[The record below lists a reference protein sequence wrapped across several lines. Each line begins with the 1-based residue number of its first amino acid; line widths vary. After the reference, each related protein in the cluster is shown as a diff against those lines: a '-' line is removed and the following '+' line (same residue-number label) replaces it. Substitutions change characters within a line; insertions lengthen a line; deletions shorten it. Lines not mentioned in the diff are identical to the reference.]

1 MKYFFLIILS
11 FILLLACNSESKK
24 KEIAANNSIK
34 TELEISDLNR
44 KLISKINSE
53 NTEENFLQLV
63 SNKNTGIN
71 FSNTIKETNFKNH
84 KSYPQIYNGGG
95 VAVGDLNNDG
105 LPDIYFAGNQPKDK
119 IYFNTGNF
127 TFKDVTEESGIAKE
141 NYGWSFGVNMV
152 DINADGFL
160 DIYVC
165 KAGPYNELK
174 YLKNRLFINNGDGTF
189 NEEAEKYG
197 LNSTAYSV
205 QSAFF
210 DYDLDGDLDLYLA
223 NHPPTEKRNGKA
235 KNLNKLADEIKK
247 GILMTDNF
255 YENIDGKFIEKTKA
269 VNLSNFGYKNSIGVG
284 DFNKDGFP
292 DLYICSDYAQ
302 PDLLYMNNGNKTFTN
317 KTEPNLKH
325 ITYFSMGNEV
335 TDVNNDG
342 KLDIYVTDMTPSDHI
357 KSKVFMASMDSE
369 KFNALVKVG
378 FHHQYMLNTL
388 QMNNGDATF
397 SDIGQFAGIDKTD
410 WSWAPLFFDID
421 LDGNKDLFITNGI
434 KENLNDN
441 DIKEKVY
448 AIEKKI
454 NRQLSL
460 DEYLEVVTSVITP
473 NQIFKNEGTEHFKNV
488 SENWIDNTDFNSNGA
503 AYADLD
509 GDGDLDLVLNNMD
522 APAAIFK
529 NKSEEKSIG
538 NSIVINLQGP
548 DNNPFGIGTKIS
560 LPFKDKTIYHE
571 HYPARGYLSS
581 VGYKIVL
588 GLGAAQKI
596 PKMIVEWP
604 DGKVSIL
611 KNLEVNKQYGISY
624 NKTQKSIIEP
634 LIASKILTEKKS
646 PNEFGISYIHE
657 EDKINDFKKQVLLP
671 YSQSQNGPFIDK
683 ADLNND
689 GLTDFFVGGAA
700 GQSGELYFQTK
711 DGSFKKDENTI
722 WNTDKGFEDLGVLF
736 FDYDTDGD
744 YDLYIA
750 SGSAA
755 FDENNAKYQDRLYKN
770 DGKGNFSNSNSLPK
784 NNTSN
789 QKVIANDFDNDG
801 DLDLFV
807 GGRVIPDK
815 YPYAPKSQLLINDKG
830 IFTDQ
835 TKELAPQLLEAGL
848 ITDAVF
854 SDYDNDGDSDLIIT
868 AEWSPIKFY
877 ENKDGKF
884 ELASINSLNDTEG
897 IWFSV
902 EALDIDQDGDDDYL
916 FGNLGLNSK
925 FKATIE
931 KPLHVFCD
939 DFDDNG
945 TYDIVFSKDYHGDL
959 VPMRGRECSSEQM
972 PFIAEKFENFISF
985 AEASLEDI
993 MGEDN
998 LADALHYEV
1007 KNLSSI
1013 CLINN
1018 GDGTFKKIQLPKEA
1032 QFSPIMNFTI
1042 ADIDQDQ
1049 SPEII
1054 AIGNLYPTEVET
1066 TRYDASIGTILKYY
1080 DGKFEVLNNSK
1091 TGIIIHGDSKDS
1103 EIIEVNN
1110 NKVLVVTNNN
1120 GPLTLFQINN

>member
-1 MKYFFLIILS
+1 MKYFLLIIFS
-11 FILLLACNSESKK
+11 SILLSSCNSESKK
-24 KEIAANNSIK
+24 NEIAINNNIK
-34 TELEISDLNR
+34 TELEITDLNR
-44 KLISKINSE
+44 KLITKINSE
-53 NTEENFLQLV
+53 NTDETYLQLV
-63 SNKNTGIN
+63 SNNNTGIN
-71 FSNTIKETNFKNH
+71 FLNTIKETEFKNH

-105 LPDIYFAGNQPKDK
+105 LPDIYFAGNSVKDK
-119 IYFNTGNF
+119 IYFNTGSF
-127 TFKDVTEESGIAKE
+127 TFKDVTEESGIGKE

-165 KAGPYNELK
+165 KAGPYSETK

-197 LNSTAYSV
+197 LNNTAYSV

-255 YENIDGKFIEKTKA
+255 YENVDGKFIDKTKV
-269 VNLSNFGYKNSIGVG
+269 VNLSNYGYKNSIGVG
-284 DFNKDGFP
+284 DFNKDGYP
-292 DLYICSDYAQ
+292 DLYICSDYSQ
-302 PDLLYMNNGNKTFTN
+302 PDLFYINNGNKTFTN

-325 ITYFSMGNEV
+325 ITYFSMGSEV
-335 TDVNNDG
+335 TDINNDG
-342 KLDIYVTDMTPSDHI
+342 DLDIYVTDMTPSDHI

-369 KFNALVKVG
+369 KFNALVKYG

-388 QMNNGDATF
+388 QLNNGDSTF
-397 SDIGQFAGIDKTD
+397 SDIGQYAGIDKTD

-441 DIKEKVY
+441 DIKEKVF
-448 AIEKKI
+448 AIEKKK
-454 NRQLSL
+454 NRRLSL

-473 NQIFKNEGTEHFKNV
+473 NQIFKNKGTEHFKNV
-488 SENWIDNTDFNSNGA
+488 SENWIDSTDFNSNGA

-522 APAAIFK
+522 APAAIFE

-538 NSIVINLQGP
+538 NSIVINLKGP
-548 DNNPFGIGTKIS
+548 DNNPFGLGTKIS
-560 LPFKDKTIYHE
+560 LPFDNQIIYHE

-581 VGYKIVL
+581 MDYKIVM
-588 GLGAAQKI
+588 GLGDIQLIPEMKI
-596 PKMIVEWP
+596 EWP
-604 DGKVSIL
+604 DGTVSIL
-611 KNLEVNKQYGISY
+611 TNLEVNKQYGISY
-624 NKTQKSIIEP
+624 NKTQKIKRDPI
-634 LIASKILTEKKS
+634 IASKTNTEKVS
-646 PNEFGISYIHE
+646 ANEVGISFTHK
-657 EDKINDFKKQVLLP
+657 EDKINDFKKQILLP
-671 YSQSQNGPFIDK
+671 YSLSQNGPFIDK
-683 ADLNND
+683 ADVNND

-700 GQSGELYFQTK
+700 GQPGELYFQINN
-711 DGSFKKDENTI
+711 GSFKKDENPI
-722 WNTDKGFEDLGVLF
+722 WNTDKSFEDLGVLF
-736 FDYDTDGD
+736 FDYDADGD
-744 YDLYIA
+744 NDLYVT

-755 FDENNAKYQDRLYKN
+755 FDENDPKYQDRLYNN
-770 DGKGNFSNSNSLPK
+770 DGKGHFSNSNSLPQ

-789 QKVIANDFDNDG
+789 QTVIANDFDNDG
-801 DLDLFV
+801 DLDLFI

-815 YPYAPKSQLLINDKG
+815 YPYAPKSQLLINDNG
-830 IFTDQ
+830 TFTNQ

-848 ITDAVF
+848 VTDAVF
-854 SDYDNDGDSDLIIT
+854 SDYDKDGDNDLIIT

-877 ENKDGKF
+877 ENKEGHF
-884 ELASINSLNDTEG
+884 ELANINSLNDTEG
-897 IWFSV
+897 IWFSL
-902 EALDIDQDGDDDYL
+902 EAVDIDQDGDDDYL

-925 FKATIE
+925 FKASIE
-931 KPLHVFCD
+931 KPFHLFCD

-945 TYDIVFSKDYHGDL
+945 TYDIIFSKDYHGDL
-959 VPMRGRECSSEQM
+959 VPMRGRECSSDQM

-985 AEASLEDI
+985 AEASLEEI
-993 MGEDN
+993 MGKEN
-998 LADALHYEV
+998 LANALHYQV
-1007 KNLSSI
+1007 KELSSI

-1018 GDGTFKKIQLPKEA
+1018 GNGEFKKIQLPNEA
-1032 QFSPIMNFTI
+1032 QYSPIMNFTI
-1042 ADIDQDQ
+1042 TDIDQDQ

-1066 TRYDASIGTILKYY
+1066 TRYDASIGTVLKYNN
-1080 DGKFEVLNNSK
+1080 GNFEVLQSSK
-1091 TGIIIHGDSKDS
+1091 TGIRIHGDSKDS
-1103 EIIEVNN
+1103 KIIEVNN
-1110 NKVLVVTNNN
+1110 NKVLVVTNND
-1120 GPLTLFQINN
+1120 GPLTLFQINK